1 MLFDDVRY
9 YLSESLTADKEE
21 ELVNDL
27 DTNGGK
33 RVKSFSSCTHV
44 ITNSSAFEGYKE
56 VGDSVKVVS
65 ELWVTRSVELGK
77 AQNPDHYSAD
87 PGMIFS
93 GVVACAVDLLPVD
106 LEVLS
111 AGIGALGGQWRSQY
125 TKDVTHLFTLRN
137 DSPAYNNAMEFREQT
152 DLKVV
157 TPHWFDDSI
166 KLGVRDL
173 DATPYEWPDPPVMR
187 RDEQQKQDVSKK
199 AKSLDPEKEALFRT
213 AAWSED
219 SDIPTMTGK
228 PVFGGRRILL
238 SSSLELGD
246 RRVAVEVGIKRAAG
260 KVVKHRSSEE
270 EVDKVDGCDI
280 FITKSRSGA
289 AYYKAVKVGK
299 TVGTLQWLFHVQLT
313 GVLSRPLDQLLHYP
327 YPSRPIEN
335 FQHHEITITNY
346 TGEARD
352 YLKKLIAAM
361 GAQFTPTMSPRN
373 TVLVAADVQ
382 NGAKTQRALTWSIP
396 IVNHLWLED
405 CFVQW
410 RNLTV
415 GLEKYIAHP
424 PGLDFYT
431 CLGKRGISNAVE
443 DLEEIVKA
451 ELEEQEAAAELLG
464 NGGGGRGMPP
474 GTANS
479 ARDVAEVAN
488 YVEPDPMDFDDEPDR
503 NSNHQDMDVDTPI
516 TPRKSPK
523 KQHAKS
529 SPSKK
534 APNSVSRSRHRKEAE
549 EFNEEEED
557 PPEPRIST
565 RVKGSGRATEKPL
578 TPATRTK
585 KNQKKVDDDIEM
597 EEAEEE
603 KENLNTRTRN
613 GEASS
618 SKTKPRSKKA
628 AATTSDDELNRDD
641 TPRTPR
647 KKSLRMK
654 VGHEETDADEQ
665 PSSDSTLTPIKS
677 PPKRRRNENGEG
689 PSHHT
694 ASISPTKS
702 TVSVVVPNIKSINS
716 SSSRSVA
723 KTESI
728 HVSSQEQSSRKRSSK
743 APIPSPSPPSPSLA
757 EPTRGRRSAAT
768 KATQILHDQIMPDV
782 LSYQQQMKNS
792 KTKTGRK
799 SLGAFSSV
807 NGPDIPPSSSRR
819 ASTMHPDDEGESEV
833 EALSS
838 PGQKGKGR
846 AGDKR
851 SGEKPA
857 KPKKGRKSTTDDTDG
872 EEDASGTSR
881 PAKRKSG
888 SRKDRDLEEADEM
901 ETEAESTTRQPKKRK
916 VEPGEEVRMM
926 TTQVNLRDDVTKAMH
941 KLGVKTASKPWDC
954 THLLVKSLVRT
965 EKFLCA
971 VAAGAHIVSEKWATD
986 CASAKKILP
995 EEKYILH
1002 DPDGEAKYNMN
1013 LKESLKRA
1021 RKGRE
1026 ENNRL
1031 LERHVF
1037 YVTHHVQ
1044 AEIRL
1049 LKNVI
1054 TACGGT
1060 LASQTPTP
1068 RILDTNHELR
1078 HVISCPE
1085 DAKIWRPIAQKG
1097 YKIYTQELI
1106 LTGVLRQ
1113 EIEWDNEKWMVDG
1126 SF

>member
-1 MLFDDVRY
+1 MLFDNVRY
-9 YLSESLTADKEE
+9 YLSESLPADKEE

-27 DTNGGK
+27 NTNGGK

-56 VGDSVKVVS
+56 VGESVKVVS

-137 DSPAYNNAMEFREQT
+137 DSPAYNNALEFREQT

-219 SDIPTMTGK
+219 SDIPTITGK

-246 RRVAVEVGIKRAAG
+246 RRVAVEMGIKRAAG
-260 KVVKHRSSEE
+260 KVVKLRSSEE
-270 EVDKVDGCDI
+270 EVDKVDGCDV
-280 FITKSRSGA
+280 FITKSRCGT
-289 AYYKAVKVGK
+289 AYFKAVKVGK
-299 TVGTLQWLFHVQLT
+299 TVATLQWLFHVQLT

-431 CLGKRGISNAVE
+431 CLGKRGISKAVE

-464 NGGGGRGMPP
+464 NGGSSGMPL

-488 YVEPDPMDFDDEPDR
+488 YVDPDPMDFDDEPDR
-503 NSNHQDMDVDTPI
+503 DSNHQDMEVDAPI
-516 TPRKSPK
+516 TPKKSPK

-529 SPSKK
+529 PPSKK
-534 APNSVSRSRHRKEAE
+534 ASNFVSRNRHRKEVE
-549 EFNEEEED
+549 EFNEEEEG
-557 PPEPRIST
+557 PPEPHTST
-565 RVKGSGRATEKPL
+565 RVKGSGRSTGKPL
-578 TPATRTK
+578 TPATRAK
-585 KNQKKVDDDIEM
+585 KSLKKADGDIEM
-597 EEAEEE
+597 EEADEE
-603 KENLNTRTRN
+603 KENLNTRSRN

-618 SKTKPRSKKA
+618 SKTKPRLKKA
-628 AATTSDDELNRDD
+628 AATTSDDELNGDD

-647 KKSLRMK
+647 KKSFRK
-654 VGHEETDADEQ
+654 KAGHDETDADEQ

-677 PPKRRRNENGEG
+677 PPKRRRNENVEG
-689 PSHHT
+689 PSRHT
-694 ASISPTKS
+694 TSVSPTKS
-702 TVSVVVPNIKSINS
+702 TVSVVVPNLNSINS
-716 SSSRSVA
+716 SPSRSVA

-728 HVSSQEQSSRKRSSK
+728 HVSSREQSSRKRISK

-792 KTKTGRK
+792 KTKSGRK

-807 NGPDIPPSSSRR
+807 DGPDVPPSSSRR

-846 AGDKR
+846 GGDKR
-851 SGEKPA
+851 SGEKPT
-857 KPKKGRKSTTDDTDG
+857 KPKKGRNSTVDDTDG

-881 PAKRKSG
+881 PAKRKSS
-888 SRKDRDLEEADEM
+888 SRKDRDMEEADEM
-901 ETEAESTTRQPKKRK
+901 ETEADLTTRQPKKRK
-916 VEPGEEVRMM
+916 VESGEEVRMM

-995 EEKYILH
+995 EEKYILR

-1013 LKESLKRA
+1013 LKESLRRA

-1044 AEIRL
+1044 AEIKL

-1068 RILDTNHELR
+1068 RILDTNPELR

-1113 EIEWDNEKWMVDG
+1113 EIEWDNEQWMVDG